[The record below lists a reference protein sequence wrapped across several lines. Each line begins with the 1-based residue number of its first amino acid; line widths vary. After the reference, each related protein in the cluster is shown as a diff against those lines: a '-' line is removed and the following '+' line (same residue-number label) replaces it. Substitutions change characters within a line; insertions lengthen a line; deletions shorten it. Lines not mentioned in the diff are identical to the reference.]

1 MLGSLLLFV
10 TSINGINAINDKR
23 ELKMGHVSLTTPTQ
37 GSISLAVR

>member
-10 TSINGINAINDKR
+10 TSINGINDKR